1 MPYRRTLPYVDPED
15 PQGPLHRAIGR
26 VANTRAMVTLEGSL
40 LYQLTTWR
48 IVPVL
53 MRLTGGRFARLL
65 PVPVGV
71 IETRDVRNGRPH
83 HRAVVYFHDGNRVIV
98 TPSKAGLPDDPFWF
112 QNAMAEPD
120 VLFESRPYHAE
131 VVEDQASRKRLW
143 ALADRV
149 HGASAIYRQRAAKS
163 GRTIP
168 VLQLVPLEK

>member
-1 MPYRRTLPYVDPED
+1 MPYRRTLPYVDPEG

-112 QNAMAEPD
+112 QTRWQNQMC
-120 VLFESRPYHAE
+120 FSNR
-131 VVEDQASRKRLW
+131 
-143 ALADRV
+143 
-149 HGASAIYRQRAAKS
+149 
-163 GRTIP
+163 GRITP
-168 VLQLVPLEK
+168 K